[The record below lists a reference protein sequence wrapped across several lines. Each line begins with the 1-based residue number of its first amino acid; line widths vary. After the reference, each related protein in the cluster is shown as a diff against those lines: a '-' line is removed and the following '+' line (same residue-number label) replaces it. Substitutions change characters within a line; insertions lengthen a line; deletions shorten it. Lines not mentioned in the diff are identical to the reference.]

1 LYEKENL
8 KKECNSEKKK
18 SLNPSIFTDSYKMQQ
33 ALVISLI
40 IGLIIVLYKDLIRP
54 VIAFFII
61 ALVLLITDTI
71 DTKDFMAGF
80 ANEQIL
86 VVLILIMLSDV
97 IQRTAVVDLAFQ
109 NVFKPSLSY
118 RRFLA
123 LLGILVAPVSAFVNN
138 TPLVAILMP
147 YVYDWSKKK
156 GIAPSKVLIPL
167 SYLTILGGTI
177 TLVGTSTNLV
187 VNGFV
192 TDAGYESLG
201 MFDFTLVGASVA
213 VVGILYI
220 VFIGP
225 SLLPDRKD
233 AISDFREKSRE
244 YVTETI
250 LTPKSALIG
259 KTVEEAGLRKLKGL
273 FLVEIIRGEER
284 IAPVSP
290 VQSLEAND
298 KLIFAGET
306 STILDLIKTNN
317 GIELPNSAKL
327 SNSESMEVKEVVISS
342 NSDLIGKIVKDT
354 NFRGKYDS
362 AIIAINRNGERIT
375 GKLGEVQLQSGD
387 LLLLITG
394 DDFENRASEEQDF
407 YIISSVDKIHK
418 MALYKTYTVLLGTVA
433 AFVTSALGY
442 LSLFESLL
450 ILMSLIAAMQIVRF
464 NDIKRSFDV
473 DMYLILVLALSFGK
487 AIVNTGLDKEISG
500 AMLEIVK
507 PVGSNIAAL
516 AFVYLATNILAMMVT
531 NKAAV
536 AIMFPVALST
546 AKTLGIEPTPF
557 FLAIAFAG
565 CAEFMTPYGY
575 QTNLMVYGPGGYKFR
590 DYMKIGWGLSLTF
603 FVVAVSLLGWMY
615 DLW

>member
-1 LYEKENL
+1 
-8 KKECNSEKKK
+8 
-18 SLNPSIFTDSYKMQQ
+18 MHQ

-40 IGLIIVLYKDLIRP
+40 IGLIVVLYKDLVRP

-71 DTKDFMAGF
+71 NTKDFMGGF

-97 IQRTAVVDLAFQ
+97 IQRTAVMDLAFK
-109 NVFKPSLSY
+109 NIFKPSMSY
-118 RRFLA
+118 RGFLT
-123 LLGILVAPVSAFVNN
+123 LLGFVVAPISAFVNN

-156 GIAPSKVLIPL
+156 GISASKVLIPL
-167 SYLTILGGTI
+167 SYITILGGTI

-192 TDAGYESLG
+192 VDAGYPSLG
-201 MFDFTLVGASVA
+201 MFDFTIVGASVA

-220 VFIGP
+220 AFLGP
-225 SLLPDRKD
+225 KLLPDRKD
-233 AISDFREKSRE
+233 ALSSFREKSRE
-244 YVTETI
+244 YVTETF
-250 LTPKSALIG
+250 LKSNSPLIG
-259 KTVEEAGLRKLKGL
+259 KTVEEAGLRKLQGL

-290 VQSLEAND
+290 KQSLEAND

-306 STILDLIKTNN
+306 STILELIKTNN
-317 GIELPNSAKL
+317 GIELPDSTRL
-327 SNSESMEVKEVVISS
+327 SKSESMDVKEIVISS
-342 NSDLIGKIVKDT
+342 NSDLIGKIVKET
-354 NFRGKYDS
+354 NFRGKYDA

-375 GKLGEVQLQSGD
+375 GKLGEVELMTGD

-394 DDFENRASEEQDF
+394 DAFEERSSNEQDF
-407 YIISSVDKIHK
+407 HIISSVDKIHK
-418 MALYKTYTVLLGTVA
+418 IPLYKTYTVLLGTAA
-433 AFVTSALGY
+433 AFVVSAIGW

-450 ILMSLIAAMQIVRF
+450 ILMSIIAMMQIVRF
-464 NDIKRSFDV
+464 NDLKRSFDV
-473 DMYLILVLALSFGK
+473 DMYLILVLALSLGK
-487 AIVNTGLDKEISG
+487 AIVNSGLDKEISAG
-500 AMLEIVK
+500 MLNVVEPI
-507 PVGSNIAAL
+507 GSNIAAL
-516 AFVYLATNILAMMVT
+516 AIIYLVTNILAMLVT

-536 AIMFPVALST
+536 AIMFPVALSA
-546 AKTLGIEPTPF
+546 AKTLGLDPTPF

-575 QTNLMVYGPGGYKFR
+575 QTNLMVYGPGGYKFK
-590 DYMKIGWGLSLTF
+590 DYIKIGWGLSLIY
-603 FVVAVSLLGWMY
+603 FVVAVSILGYLY

>member
-1 LYEKENL
+1 
-8 KKECNSEKKK
+8 
-18 SLNPSIFTDSYKMQQ
+18 MQQ

>member
-1 LYEKENL
+1 
-8 KKECNSEKKK
+8 
-18 SLNPSIFTDSYKMQQ
+18 MHQ

-40 IGLIIVLYKDLIRP
+40 LGLIIVLYKDLIRP

-71 DTKDFMAGF
+71 NTKDFMGGF

-97 IQRTAVVDLAFQ
+97 IQRTAVMDLAFK
-109 NVFKPSLSY
+109 NIFKPSMSY
-118 RRFLA
+118 RGFLT
-123 LLGILVAPVSAFVNN
+123 LLGFVVAPISSFVNN

-156 GIAPSKVLIPL
+156 GISPSKVLIPL
-167 SYLTILGGTI
+167 SYITILGGTI

-192 TDAGYESLG
+192 VDAGYPSLG
-201 MFDFTLVGASVA
+201 MFDFTLVGVSVA

-220 VFIGP
+220 AFLGP

-233 AISDFREKSRE
+233 ALSSFREKSRE
-244 YVTETI
+244 YVTETF
-250 LTPKSALIG
+250 LKSNSPLIG
-259 KTVEEAGLRKLKGL
+259 KTVEEAGLRKLQGL

-290 VQSLEAND
+290 KQSLEAND

-306 STILDLIKTNN
+306 STILELIKTNN
-317 GIELPNSAKL
+317 GIELPDSTRL
-327 SNSESMEVKEVVISS
+327 SKNESMDVKEIVISS
-342 NSDLIGKIVKDT
+342 NSDLIGKIVKET
-354 NFRGKYDS
+354 NFRGKYDA

-375 GKLGEVQLQSGD
+375 GKLGEVELMTGD

-394 DDFENRASEEQDF
+394 DAFEERSANEQDF
-407 YIISSVDKIHK
+407 HIISSVDKIHK
-418 MALYKTYTVLLGTVA
+418 IPLYKTYTVLLGTAA
-433 AFVTSALGY
+433 AFVVSAIGW

-450 ILMSLIAAMQIVRF
+450 ILMSIIAMMQIVRF
-464 NDIKRSFDV
+464 NDLKRSFDV
-473 DMYLILVLALSFGK
+473 DMYLILVLALSLGK
-487 AIVNTGLDKEISG
+487 AIVNSGLDKEISAG
-500 AMLEIVK
+500 MLNVVEPI
-507 PVGSNIAAL
+507 GSNIAAL
-516 AFVYLATNILAMMVT
+516 AIIYLVTNILAMLVT

-536 AIMFPVALST
+536 AIMFPVALSA
-546 AKTLGIEPTPF
+546 AKTLGLDPTPF

-575 QTNLMVYGPGGYKFR
+575 QTNLMVYGPGGYKFK
-590 DYMKIGWGLSLTF
+590 DYIKIGWGLSLIY
-603 FVVAVSLLGWMY
+603 FVVAVSILGYLY

>member
-1 LYEKENL
+1 
-8 KKECNSEKKK
+8 
-18 SLNPSIFTDSYKMQQ
+18 MHQ

-40 IGLIIVLYKDLIRP
+40 IGLIVVLYKDLVRP

-71 DTKDFMAGF
+71 TTKDFMGGF

-97 IQRTAVVDLAFQ
+97 IQRTAVMDLAFK
-109 NVFKPSLSY
+109 NIFKPSMSY
-118 RRFLA
+118 RGFLT
-123 LLGILVAPVSAFVNN
+123 LLGFVVAPISAFVNN

-156 GIAPSKVLIPL
+156 GISPSKVLIPL
-167 SYLTILGGTI
+167 SYITILGGTI

-192 TDAGYESLG
+192 VDAGYPSLG
-201 MFDFTLVGASVA
+201 MFDFTLVGISVA

-220 VFIGP
+220 AFLGP

-233 AISDFREKSRE
+233 ALSSFREKSRE
-244 YVTETI
+244 YVTETF
-250 LTPKSALIG
+250 LKSNSPLIG
-259 KTVEEAGLRKLKGL
+259 KTVEEAGLRKLQGL

-290 VQSLEAND
+290 KQSLEAND

-306 STILDLIKTNN
+306 STILELIKTNN
-317 GIELPNSAKL
+317 GIELPDSTRL
-327 SNSESMEVKEVVISS
+327 SKNESMDVKEIVISS
-342 NSDLIGKIVKDT
+342 NSDLIGKIVKET
-354 NFRGKYDS
+354 NFRGKYDA

-375 GKLGEVQLQSGD
+375 GKLGEVELMMGD

-394 DDFENRASEEQDF
+394 DAFEERSANEQDF
-407 YIISSVDKIHK
+407 HIISSVDKIHK
-418 MALYKTYTVLLGTVA
+418 IPLYKTYTVLLGTAA
-433 AFVTSALGY
+433 AFVVSAIGWM
-442 LSLFESLL
+442 SLFESLL
-450 ILMSLIAAMQIVRF
+450 VLMSIIAMMQIVRF
-464 NDIKRSFDV
+464 NDLKRSFDV
-473 DMYLILVLALSFGK
+473 DMYLILVLALSLGK
-487 AIVNTGLDKEISG
+487 AIVNSGLDKEISTG
-500 AMLEIVK
+500 MLNVVEPI
-507 PVGSNIAAL
+507 GSNIAAL
-516 AFVYLATNILAMMVT
+516 AIIYLVTNILAMLVT

-536 AIMFPVALST
+536 AIMFPVALSA
-546 AKTLGIEPTPF
+546 AKTLGLDPTPF

-575 QTNLMVYGPGGYKFR
+575 QTNLMVYGPGGYKFK
-590 DYMKIGWGLSLTF
+590 DYIKIGWGLSLIYF
-603 FVVAVSLLGWMY
+603 LVAVSILGYLY

>member
-1 LYEKENL
+1 
-8 KKECNSEKKK
+8 
-18 SLNPSIFTDSYKMQQ
+18 
-33 ALVISLI
+33 
-40 IGLIIVLYKDLIRP
+40 
-54 VIAFFII
+54 
-61 ALVLLITDTI
+61 
-71 DTKDFMAGF
+71 
-80 ANEQIL
+80 
-86 VVLILIMLSDV
+86 
-97 IQRTAVVDLAFQ
+97 
-109 NVFKPSLSY
+109 
-118 RRFLA
+118 
-123 LLGILVAPVSAFVNN
+123 
-138 TPLVAILMP
+138 
-147 YVYDWSKKK
+147 
-156 GIAPSKVLIPL
+156 
-167 SYLTILGGTI
+167 
-177 TLVGTSTNLV
+177 V

>member
-1 LYEKENL
+1 
-8 KKECNSEKKK
+8 
-18 SLNPSIFTDSYKMQQ
+18 MHQ
-33 ALVISLI
+33 ALVITLILSLI
-40 IGLIIVLYKDLIRP
+40 VVLYKDLVRP

-61 ALVLLITDTI
+61 ALILLITDTI
-71 DTKDFMAGF
+71 ETKDFMSGF

-97 IQRTAVVDLAFQ
+97 IQRTAVVDLVFQ

-118 RRFLA
+118 RSFLA
-123 LLGILVAPVSAFVNN
+123 LLGILVAPISAFVNN

-156 GIAPSKVLIPL
+156 GISPSKVLIPL

-192 TDAGYESLG
+192 TDAGFESLG

-220 VFIGP
+220 TFLGP
-225 SLLPDRKD
+225 KLLPDRKD

-250 LTPKSALIG
+250 LTSKSQLIG

-273 FLVEIIRGEER
+273 FLVEIIRDEER

-317 GIELPNSAKL
+317 GIELPDSTKL
-327 SNSESMEVKEVVISS
+327 SKSESMEIKEVVISS

-375 GKLGEVQLQSGD
+375 GKLGEVELQSGD

-394 DDFENRASEEQDF
+394 DDFENRANEEQDF
-407 YIISSVDKIHK
+407 YIISSIDKIHK
-418 MALYKTYTVLLGTVA
+418 MAPYKTYTVLLGTVV
-433 AFVTSALGY
+433 AFVVSAIGW

-450 ILMSLIAAMQIVRF
+450 ILMSLIAALQIVRF

-473 DMYLILVLALSFGK
+473 DMYLILVLALSLGK
-487 AIVNTGLDKEISG
+487 AIVNTGLDKEISDL
-500 AMLEIVK
+500 MLQAVK
-507 PVGSNIAAL
+507 PIGSNIAAL
-516 AFVYLATNILAMMVT
+516 AILYLMTNVLAMMVT

-536 AIMFPVALST
+536 AIMFPVALSA
-546 AKTLGIEPTPF
+546 AKTLGLDPTPF

-575 QTNLMVYGPGGYKFR
+575 QTNLMVYGPGGYKFK
-590 DYMKIGWGLSLTF
+590 DYIKIGWGLSLIYF
-603 FVVAVSLLGWMY
+603 LVAVSILGLIY

>member
-1 LYEKENL
+1 
-8 KKECNSEKKK
+8 
-18 SLNPSIFTDSYKMQQ
+18 MHQ

-40 IGLIIVLYKDLIRP
+40 VGLIVVLYKDLVRP

-71 DTKDFMAGF
+71 TTKDFMGGF

-97 IQRTAVVDLAFQ
+97 IQRTAVMDLAFK
-109 NVFKPSLSY
+109 NIFKPSMSY
-118 RRFLA
+118 RGFLT
-123 LLGILVAPVSAFVNN
+123 LLGFVVAPISAFVNN

-156 GIAPSKVLIPL
+156 GISPSKVLIPL
-167 SYLTILGGTI
+167 SYITILGGTI

-192 TDAGYESLG
+192 VDAGYPSLG
-201 MFDFTLVGASVA
+201 MFDFTLVGISVA

-220 VFIGP
+220 AFLGP

-233 AISDFREKSRE
+233 ALSSFREKSRE
-244 YVTETI
+244 YVTETF
-250 LTPKSALIG
+250 LKSNSPLIG
-259 KTVEEAGLRKLKGL
+259 KTVEEAGLRKLQGL
-273 FLVEIIRGEER
+273 FLVEIIRGDER

-290 VQSLEAND
+290 KQSLEAND

-306 STILDLIKTNN
+306 STILELIKTNN
-317 GIELPNSAKL
+317 GIELPDSTRL
-327 SNSESMEVKEVVISS
+327 SKNESMDVKEIVISS
-342 NSDLIGKIVKDT
+342 NSDLIGKIVKET
-354 NFRGKYDS
+354 NFRGKYDA

-375 GKLGEVQLQSGD
+375 GKLGEVELMTGD

-394 DDFENRASEEQDF
+394 DAFEERSANEQDF
-407 YIISSVDKIHK
+407 HIISSVDKIHK
-418 MALYKTYTVLLGTVA
+418 IPLYKTYTVLLGTAA
-433 AFVTSALGY
+433 AFVVSAIGWM
-442 LSLFESLL
+442 SLFESLL
-450 ILMSLIAAMQIVRF
+450 VLMSIIAMMQIVRF
-464 NDIKRSFDV
+464 NDLKRSFDV
-473 DMYLILVLALSFGK
+473 DMYLILVLALSLGK
-487 AIVNTGLDKEISG
+487 AIVNSGLDKEISAG
-500 AMLEIVK
+500 MLNVVEPI
-507 PVGSNIAAL
+507 GSNIAAL
-516 AFVYLATNILAMMVT
+516 AIIYLVTNILAMLVT

-536 AIMFPVALST
+536 AIMFPVALSA
-546 AKTLGIEPTPF
+546 AKTLGLDPTPF

-575 QTNLMVYGPGGYKFR
+575 QTNLMVYGPGGYKFK
-590 DYMKIGWGLSLTF
+590 DYIKIGWGLSLIYF
-603 FVVAVSLLGWMY
+603 LVAVSILGYLY

>member
-1 LYEKENL
+1 
-8 KKECNSEKKK
+8 
-18 SLNPSIFTDSYKMQQ
+18 MHQ

-40 IGLIIVLYKDLIRP
+40 IGLIVVLYKDLVRP

-71 DTKDFMAGF
+71 TTKDFMGGF

-97 IQRTAVVDLAFQ
+97 IQRTAVMDLAFK
-109 NVFKPSLSY
+109 NIFKPSMSY
-118 RRFLA
+118 RGFLT
-123 LLGILVAPVSAFVNN
+123 LLGFVVAPISAFVNN

-156 GIAPSKVLIPL
+156 GISPSKVLIPL
-167 SYLTILGGTI
+167 SYITILGGTI

-192 TDAGYESLG
+192 VDAGYPSLG
-201 MFDFTLVGASVA
+201 MFDFTLVGISVA

-220 VFIGP
+220 AFLGP

-233 AISDFREKSRE
+233 ALSSFREKSRE
-244 YVTETI
+244 YVTETF
-250 LTPKSALIG
+250 LKSNSPLIG
-259 KTVEEAGLRKLKGL
+259 KTIEEAGLRKLQGL
-273 FLVEIIRGEER
+273 FLVEIIRGDER

-290 VQSLEAND
+290 KQSLEAND

-306 STILDLIKTNN
+306 STILELIKTNN
-317 GIELPNSAKL
+317 GIELPDSTRL
-327 SNSESMEVKEVVISS
+327 SKSESMDVKEIVISS
-342 NSDLIGKIVKDT
+342 NSDLIGKIVKET
-354 NFRGKYDS
+354 NFRGKYDA

-375 GKLGEVQLQSGD
+375 GKLGEVELMTGD

-394 DDFENRASEEQDF
+394 DAFEERSANEQDF
-407 YIISSVDKIHK
+407 HIISSVDKIHK
-418 MALYKTYTVLLGTVA
+418 IPLYKTYTVLLGTAA
-433 AFVTSALGY
+433 AFVVSAIGWM
-442 LSLFESLL
+442 SLFESLL
-450 ILMSLIAAMQIVRF
+450 ILMSIIAMMQIVRF
-464 NDIKRSFDV
+464 NDLKRSFDV
-473 DMYLILVLALSFGK
+473 DMYLILVLALSLGK
-487 AIVNTGLDKEISG
+487 AIVNSGLDKEISAG
-500 AMLEIVK
+500 MLNVVEPI
-507 PVGSNIAAL
+507 GSNIAAL
-516 AFVYLATNILAMMVT
+516 AIIYLVTNILAMLVT

-536 AIMFPVALST
+536 AIMFPVALSA
-546 AKTLGIEPTPF
+546 AKTLGLDPTPF

-575 QTNLMVYGPGGYKFR
+575 QTNLMVYGPGGYKFK
-590 DYMKIGWGLSLTF
+590 DYIKIGWGLSLIYF
-603 FVVAVSLLGWMY
+603 LVAVSILGYLY

>member
-1 LYEKENL
+1 
-8 KKECNSEKKK
+8 
-18 SLNPSIFTDSYKMQQ
+18 MHQ

-40 IGLIIVLYKDLIRP
+40 LGLIIVLYKDLIRP

-71 DTKDFMAGF
+71 NTKDFMAGF

-97 IQRTAVVDLAFQ
+97 IQRTAVMDLAFK
-109 NVFKPSLSY
+109 NIFKPSMSY
-118 RRFLA
+118 RGFLT
-123 LLGILVAPVSAFVNN
+123 LLGFVVAPISAFVNN

-156 GIAPSKVLIPL
+156 GISPSKVLIPL
-167 SYLTILGGTI
+167 SYITILGGTI

-192 TDAGYESLG
+192 VDAGYPSLG

-220 VFIGP
+220 AFLGP
-225 SLLPDRKD
+225 KLLPDRKD
-233 AISDFREKSRE
+233 ALSTFREKSRE
-244 YVTETI
+244 YVTETF
-250 LTPKSALIG
+250 LKSNSPLIG
-259 KTVEEAGLRKLKGL
+259 KTVEEAGLRKLQGL

-290 VQSLEAND
+290 KQSLEAND

-306 STILDLIKTNN
+306 ATILELIKTNN
-317 GIELPNSAKL
+317 GIELPDSTRL
-327 SNSESMEVKEVVISS
+327 SKNESMEVVEIVISS
-342 NSDLIGKIVKDT
+342 NSDLIGKIVKET
-354 NFRGKYDS
+354 NFRGKYDA

-375 GKLGEVQLQSGD
+375 GKLGEVELMTGD

-394 DDFENRASEEQDF
+394 DAFEERSANEQDF
-407 YIISSVDKIHK
+407 HIISSVDKIHK
-418 MALYKTYTVLLGTVA
+418 IPLYKTFTVLLGTAA
-433 AFVTSALGY
+433 AFIVSAIGWM
-442 LSLFESLL
+442 SLFESLL
-450 ILMSLIAAMQIVRF
+450 VLMSIIALMQIVRF
-464 NDIKRSFDV
+464 NDLKRSFDV
-473 DMYLILVLALSFGK
+473 DMYLILVLALSLGK
-487 AIVNTGLDKEISG
+487 AIVNSGLDKEISTG
-500 AMLEIVK
+500 MLNVVEPI
-507 PVGSNIAAL
+507 GSNIAAL
-516 AFVYLATNILAMMVT
+516 AIIYLVTNILAMLVT

-536 AIMFPVALST
+536 AIMFPVALSA
-546 AKTLGIEPTPF
+546 AKTLGLDPTPF

-575 QTNLMVYGPGGYKFR
+575 QTNLMVYGPGGYKFK
-590 DYMKIGWGLSLTF
+590 DYIKIGWGLSLIY
-603 FVVAVSLLGWMY
+603 FVVAVSILGYIY

>member
-1 LYEKENL
+1 
-8 KKECNSEKKK
+8 
-18 SLNPSIFTDSYKMQQ
+18 MHQ

-40 IGLIIVLYKDLIRP
+40 LGLIIVLYKDLIRP

-71 DTKDFMAGF
+71 NTKDFMGGF

-97 IQRTAVVDLAFQ
+97 IQRTAVMDLAFK
-109 NVFKPSLSY
+109 NIFKPSMSY
-118 RRFLA
+118 RGFLT
-123 LLGILVAPVSAFVNN
+123 LLGFVVAPISAFVNN

-156 GIAPSKVLIPL
+156 GISPSKVLIPL
-167 SYLTILGGTI
+167 SYITILGGTI

-192 TDAGYESLG
+192 VDAGYPSLG
-201 MFDFTLVGASVA
+201 MFDFTLVGVSVA

-220 VFIGP
+220 AFLGP

-233 AISDFREKSRE
+233 ALSSFREKSRE
-244 YVTETI
+244 YVTETF
-250 LTPKSALIG
+250 LKSNSPLIG
-259 KTVEEAGLRKLKGL
+259 KTVEEAGLRKLQGL

-290 VQSLEAND
+290 KQSLEAND

-306 STILDLIKTNN
+306 STILELIKTNN
-317 GIELPNSAKL
+317 GIELPDSTRL
-327 SNSESMEVKEVVISS
+327 SKNESMDVKEIVISS
-342 NSDLIGKIVKDT
+342 NSDLIGKIVKET
-354 NFRGKYDS
+354 NFRGKYDA

-375 GKLGEVQLQSGD
+375 GKLGEVELMTGD

-394 DDFENRASEEQDF
+394 DAFEERSANEQDF
-407 YIISSVDKIHK
+407 HIISSVDKIHK
-418 MALYKTYTVLLGTVA
+418 IPLYKTYTVLLGTAA
-433 AFVTSALGY
+433 AFVVSAIGW

-450 ILMSLIAAMQIVRF
+450 ILMSIIAMMQIVRF
-464 NDIKRSFDV
+464 NDLKRSFDV
-473 DMYLILVLALSFGK
+473 DMYLILVLALSLGK
-487 AIVNTGLDKEISG
+487 AIVNSGLDKEISAG
-500 AMLEIVK
+500 MLNVVEPI
-507 PVGSNIAAL
+507 GSNIAAL
-516 AFVYLATNILAMMVT
+516 AIIYLVTNILAMLVT

-536 AIMFPVALST
+536 AIMFPVALSA
-546 AKTLGIEPTPF
+546 AKTLGLDPTPF

-575 QTNLMVYGPGGYKFR
+575 QTNLMVYGPGGYKFK
-590 DYMKIGWGLSLTF
+590 DYIKIGWGLSLIY
-603 FVVAVSLLGWMY
+603 FVVAVSILGYLY

>member
-1 LYEKENL
+1 
-8 KKECNSEKKK
+8 
-18 SLNPSIFTDSYKMQQ
+18 MHQ
-33 ALVISLI
+33 ALVITLI
-40 IGLIIVLYKDLIRP
+40 LALILVLYKDLIRP

-61 ALVLLITDTI
+61 ALTLLITDTI
-71 DTKDFMAGF
+71 DTKDFMGGF

-97 IQRTAVVDLAFQ
+97 IQRTAVVDLVFQ
-109 NVFKPSLSY
+109 NVFKSTLSY
-118 RRFLA
+118 RGFLA
-123 LLGILVAPVSAFVNN
+123 LLGFLVAPISAFVNN

-156 GIAPSKVLIPL
+156 GISPSKVLIPL

-201 MFDFTLVGASVA
+201 MFDFTVVGVSVA
-213 VVGILYI
+213 VIGILYI
-220 VFIGP
+220 VFLGP

-250 LTPKSALIG
+250 LTSRSPLIG
-259 KTVEEAGLRKLKGL
+259 KTVEDAGLRKLKGL

-317 GIELPNSAKL
+317 GIELPNTTKL
-327 SNSESMEVKEVVISS
+327 SKSESMEVMEVVISS

-375 GKLGEVQLQSGD
+375 GKLGDVELQSGD
-387 LLLLITG
+387 LLLLISG
-394 DDFENRASEEQDF
+394 DDFENRANEEQDF
-407 YIISSVDKIHK
+407 YIISTVDKIHR
-418 MALYKTYTVLLGTVA
+418 MPPYKTYTVLLGTVA
-433 AFVTSALGY
+433 AFVVSAIGWF
-442 LSLFESLL
+442 SLFESLL
-450 ILMSLIAAMQIVRF
+450 MLMSVIAMMQIVRF
-464 NDIKRSFDV
+464 NDLKRSFDV
-473 DMYLILVLALSFGK
+473 DMYLILVLALSLGK

-500 AMLEIVK
+500 GMLEIVE
-507 PVGSNIAAL
+507 PIGSNIAAL
-516 AFVYLATNILAMMVT
+516 AIIYLVTNILAMLVT

-536 AIMFPVALST
+536 AIMFPVALSA
-546 AKTLGIEPTPF
+546 AKTLGLDPTPF
-557 FLAIAFAG
+557 FLAIALAG

-590 DYMKIGWGLSLTF
+590 DYIKIGWGLSLIYF
-603 FVVAVSLLGWMY
+603 IVAVSILGFVY

>member
-1 LYEKENL
+1 
-8 KKECNSEKKK
+8 
-18 SLNPSIFTDSYKMQQ
+18 MHQ

-40 IGLIIVLYKDLIRP
+40 IGLIVVLYKDLIRP

-71 DTKDFMAGF
+71 DTKDFMGGF

-97 IQRTAVVDLAFQ
+97 IQRTNVMDLAFK
-109 NVFKPSLSY
+109 NIFKPSMSY
-118 RRFLA
+118 RGFLT
-123 LLGILVAPVSAFVNN
+123 LLGFVVAPISAFVNN

-156 GIAPSKVLIPL
+156 GISPSKVLIPL
-167 SYLTILGGTI
+167 SYITILGGTI

-192 TDAGYESLG
+192 VDAGYSSLG
-201 MFDFTLVGASVA
+201 MFDFTLVGVSVA

-220 VFIGP
+220 AFLGP

-233 AISDFREKSRE
+233 ALSTFREKSRE
-244 YVTETI
+244 YVTETF
-250 LTPKSALIG
+250 LSPKSPLIG
-259 KTVEEAGLRKLKGL
+259 KTVEEAGLRKLQGL

-290 VQSLEAND
+290 KQSLEAND

-306 STILDLIKTNN
+306 STILELIKTNN
-317 GIELPNSAKL
+317 GIELPDNTRL
-327 SNSESMEVKEVVISS
+327 SKSESMDVIEIVISS
-342 NSDLIGKIVKDT
+342 NSDLIGKVVKET
-354 NFRGKYDS
+354 NFRGKYDA

-375 GKLGEVQLQSGD
+375 GKLGEVELMTGD

-394 DDFENRASEEQDF
+394 DAFEERSANEQDF
-407 YIISSVDKIHK
+407 HIISSIDKIHK
-418 MALYKTYTVLLGTVA
+418 IPIYKTYTVLLGTAA
-433 AFVTSALGY
+433 AFIVSAIGW

-450 ILMSLIAAMQIVRF
+450 ILMSIIAMMQIVRF
-464 NDIKRSFDV
+464 NDLKRSFDV
-473 DMYLILVLALSFGK
+473 DMYLILVLALSLGK
-487 AIVNTGLDKEISG
+487 AIVNSGLDKEISTG
-500 AMLEIVK
+500 MLNVVEPI
-507 PVGSNIAAL
+507 GSNIAAL
-516 AFVYLATNILAMMVT
+516 AIIYLATNILAMLVT

-536 AIMFPVALST
+536 AIMFPVALSA
-546 AKTLGIEPTPF
+546 AKTLGLDPTPF

-575 QTNLMVYGPGGYKFR
+575 QTNLMVYGPGGYKFK
-590 DYMKIGWGLSLTF
+590 DYIKIGWGLSLIY
-603 FVVAVSLLGWMY
+603 FVVAVSILGYLY

>member
-1 LYEKENL
+1 MV
-8 KKECNSEKKK
+8 K
-18 SLNPSIFTDSYKMQQ
+18 SLNNFAFRMHQ

-40 IGLIIVLYKDLIRP
+40 VGLIVVLYKDLIRP

-61 ALVLLITDTI
+61 ALVLLVTDTI
-71 DTKDFMAGF
+71 TTKDFMAGF

-97 IQRTAVVDLAFQ
+97 IQRTAVMDLAFK
-109 NVFKPSLSY
+109 NIFKPSMSY
-118 RRFLA
+118 RGFLT
-123 LLGILVAPVSAFVNN
+123 LLGFVVAPISAFVNN

-156 GIAPSKVLIPL
+156 RISPSKVLIPL
-167 SYLTILGGTI
+167 SYITILGGTI

-192 TDAGYESLG
+192 VDAGYPSLG
-201 MFDFTLVGASVA
+201 MFDFTLVGISVA

-220 VFIGP
+220 AFLGP

-233 AISDFREKSRE
+233 ALSSFREKSRE
-244 YVTETI
+244 YVTETF
-250 LTPKSALIG
+250 LKSNSPLIG
-259 KTVEEAGLRKLKGL
+259 KTVEEAGLRKLQGL

-290 VQSLEAND
+290 KQSLEAND

-306 STILDLIKTNN
+306 STIIELIKTNN
-317 GIELPNSAKL
+317 GIELPDNTRL
-327 SNSESMEVKEVVISS
+327 SKSESMDVKEIVISS
-342 NSDLIGKIVKDT
+342 NSDLIGKIVKET
-354 NFRGKYDS
+354 NFRGKYDA

-375 GKLGEVQLQSGD
+375 GKLGEVELMTGD

-394 DDFENRASEEQDF
+394 DAFEERSANEQDF
-407 YIISSVDKIHK
+407 HIISSIDKIHK
-418 MALYKTYTVLLGTVA
+418 IPLYKTYTVLLGTTA
-433 AFVTSALGY
+433 AFVVSAIGWM
-442 LSLFESLL
+442 SLFESLL
-450 ILMSLIAAMQIVRF
+450 VLMSIIAMLQIVRF
-464 NDIKRSFDV
+464 NDLKRSFDV
-473 DMYLILVLALSFGK
+473 DMYLILVLALSLGK
-487 AIVNTGLDKEISG
+487 AIVNSGLDKEIS
-500 AMLEIVK
+500 ARMLNVVEPI
-507 PVGSNIAAL
+507 GSNIAAL
-516 AFVYLATNILAMMVT
+516 AIIYLVTNILAMLVT

-536 AIMFPVALST
+536 AIMFPVALSA
-546 AKTLGIEPTPF
+546 AKTLGLDPTPF

-575 QTNLMVYGPGGYKFR
+575 QTNLMVYGPGGYKFK
-590 DYMKIGWGLSLTF
+590 DYIKIGWGLSLIY
-603 FVVAVSLLGWMY
+603 FVVAVSILGYIY